1 MLTNLGLQMK
11 SNQELPLVVQK
22 TIQTA
27 IRQLEAAG
35 CEFRV
40 NAPDGESYGTLKVEA
55 PKKKKTINPNRAY
68 GELRAYYD
76 QYMKYNIPVGTVVQI
91 PADARYTPEEI
102 RGGVCAKLSERWGKG
117 TYTSAITKSG
127 TVEILRTA

>member
-1 MLTNLGLQMK
+1 MLTNLGIKMK

-40 NAPDGESYGTLKVEA
+40 NAPNGQSYGTLKVEE
-55 PKKKKTINPNRAY
+55 PKKKKMNPDRAY
-68 GELRAYYD
+68 GELRGYYD
-76 QYMKYNIPVGTVVQI
+76 QYMNYNIKVGDVVEI
-91 PADARYTPEEI
+91 PHSPKYLPEEI
-102 RGGVCAKLSERWGKG
+102 RGGICAKLTDRWGKG
-117 TYTSAITKSG
+117 TYTTAITKTG
-127 TVEILRTA
+127 VVQILRTA